1 MRAQITLGLVG
12 GVLLGLTIYAQDVN
26 ITGNFCAGS
35 ADCTGTPPDDITARQ
50 IFEPLFRIDDTGADT
65 GTWLMTRAGGVGFQV
80 RDVAGATSPFTIED
94 STPSNTLYLD
104 SAARV
109 GVGTSIPAG
118 ELHVRS
124 SSANT
129 DLYVERIGTGP
140 SAALL
145 SAQSDLVAFG
155 TISADPF
162 AIATNNV
169 TRMFITTGGAVG
181 IGTAS
186 PTSTLH
192 VVGSLNVTG
201 TKNFVEAHPTDPS
214 KEIVYAAMEGGEAGT
229 YVRGTAELVN
239 GQVVIDLPEHFG
251 LVTADKGLTVQL
263 TPRGEWLQAYVV
275 SVTPQKL
282 VLGEGQHKNGKL
294 DYVVQGVR
302 KTQADFTPI
311 RKRVPMK

>member
-1 MRAQITLGLVG
+1 
-12 GVLLGLTIYAQDVN
+12 LGLTIYAQDINV
-26 ITGNFCAGS
+26 TGNFCAGS
-35 ADCTGTPPDDITARQ
+35 TDCTGTPPDDITARQ
-50 IFEPLFRIDDTGADT
+50 VFEPIFRIDDTGADT
-65 GTWLMTRAGGVGFQV
+65 GTWGITRDGGVGFQV
-80 RDVAGATSPFTIED
+80 RDMVGVTAPFTIED
-94 STPSNTLYLD
+94 ATPTNTLYLD
-104 SAARV
+104 SAGRA
-109 GVGTSIPAG
+109 GIGTSIPAG
-118 ELHVRS
+118 ELHVRGS
-124 SSANT
+124 SSNT

-169 TRMFITTGGAVG
+169 TRMFITTGGAIG
-181 IGTAS
+181 IGTAA

-251 LVTADKGLTVQL
+251 LVTAEKGLTVQL
-263 TPRGEWLQAYVV
+263 TPRGEWLQAYVK
-275 SVTPQKL
+275 SVTPQRL
-282 VLGEGQHKNGKL
+282 VLGEGRRKSGTL
-294 DYVVQGVR
+294 DYFVQGVR
-302 KTQADFTPI
+302 KTQADFAPI
-311 RKRVPMK
+311 RTRVPAK

>member
-12 GVLLGLTIYAQDVN
+12 GLFQGLTIYAQDVN

-35 ADCTGTPPDDITARQ
+35 ADCTGTPPDDITARN
-50 IFEPLFRIDDTGADT
+50 IFEPFFRIDDTGADV
-65 GTWLMTRAGGVGFQV
+65 GQWAVTRAGGLGFQV
-80 RDVAGATSPFTIED
+80 RDITGGTSPFTIED
-94 STPSNTLYLD
+94 ATPTGTLYVD

-109 GVGTSIPAG
+109 GIGTTIPAG

-140 SAALL
+140 AAALL

-162 AIATNNV
+162 VIATNNV

-201 TKNFVEAHPTDPS
+201 TKNFVEAHPTDSS

-239 GQVVIDLPEHFG
+239 GEVVIDLPEHFG

-282 VLGEGQHKNGKL
+282 VLGEGQRKNGKL

-302 KTQADFTPI
+302 KSQSDFTPI